1 MVFLI
6 GITGHKRFSFPN
18 SYFLLHDGLSFVYG
32 IVSKVQGKMEFDRR
46 FDNEI
51 IKQHV
56 LAHSKM
62 SEVDYNAITRVE
74 YYLLLKDALE
84 KGFID
89 EIITDIDT
97 IL

>member
-1 MVFLI
+1 MAFLI

-18 SYFLLHDGLSFVYG
+18 SYFLLHDGSSFAYG
-32 IVSKVQGKMEFDRR
+32 TLSKVQDRMEFDRR
-46 FDNEI
+46 FENDV

-56 LAHSKM
+56 LSHSKM
-62 SEVDYNAITRVE
+62 SEVDYNAIARVE
-74 YYLLLKDALE
+74 YYLLPKDALE

-89 EIITDIDT
+89 EIITDIDA